1 VTVKAT
7 APQRRRLAVIG
18 TLVWDRIVDRDP
30 LRAPV
35 EEWGGI
41 AYALGG
47 FAAGLPDGW
56 DVVPILKIGRDLGES
71 ALRFLRDVPRVVVG
85 PGVRLVPE
93 PNNRVD
99 LRYLDRDRRTERLS
113 GGVPPW
119 TWAELAPLLSDCDAL
134 YVNFISGMEMEVDT
148 AMAIR
153 TEFPG
158 PTYADLHSLFLG
170 VSAAGLRVPQLLPS
184 WGKWLR
190 SFDAVQVNEDEFAL
204 LGRQYGDP
212 WELAAEVVGPDLK
225 LIAVT
230 LGGEGAAYVA
240 GSGFRADPATWP
252 ELRSKVAVPGPAT
265 SRKIPQRLE
274 SVDGDPTGCGD
285 VWGASFFSRLLAGD
299 PLDVAMEFA
308 NETAARNVIFHGA
321 RGLHLHLLG
330 RLSPVKE

>member
-1 VTVKAT
+1 
-7 APQRRRLAVIG
+7 
-18 TLVWDRIVDRDP
+18 
-30 LRAPV
+30 
-35 EEWGGI
+35 
-41 AYALGG
+41 
-47 FAAGLPDGW
+47 
-56 DVVPILKIGRDLGES
+56 
-71 ALRFLRDVPRVVVG
+71 
-85 PGVRLVPE
+85 
-93 PNNRVD
+93 
-99 LRYLDRDRRTERLS
+99 
-113 GGVPPW
+113 
-119 TWAELAPLLSDCDAL
+119 
-134 YVNFISGMEMEVDT
+134 M
-148 AMAIR
+148 
-153 TEFPG
+153 
-158 PTYADLHSLFLG
+158 
-170 VSAAGLRVPQLLPS
+170 LPS